1 MNFDMNTCWA
11 RGLDQVRNNFSLLV
25 VIAGIFLLLPTVALY
40 LLVPDMQML
49 ADPGVD
55 QSVLKSKIAEILLP
69 LMGAALLMSLVQ
81 FAGQAAMIA
90 LMGKGRPTVGE
101 ALGVGLKTV
110 PSLVVVLLAFTVA
123 VFIGSLL
130 VTLPISILAGV
141 AGIPALAI
149 LAVFPLLLLM
159 FWMMARLSMTMPA
172 MVLGATL
179 NPFKAMGESWRITRR
194 HQWAILLFWGVFYA
208 VFTIISLLFNGIAG
222 VIAAL
227 IASGTGAMLVA
238 GLANGIASVVSGMLI
253 CALAVAMY
261 GQLSGDTDTS
271 IADTFE

>member
-11 RGLDQVRNNFSLLV
+11 RGLDLVRNNFSLLV

-227 IASGTGAMLVA
+227 IASGTGAMLVV
-238 GLANGIASVVSGMLI
+238 GLANGIAGVVSGMLI
-253 CALAVAMY
+253 CALAVAIDS
-261 GQLSGDTDTS
+261 LPRRT
-271 IADTFE
+271 